1 MVVLV
6 QALEQ
11 RAAEAEAEAN
21 AAEAHEAGA
30 RVRTEGVKEG
40 VSAMWARLG
49 CAELGLEELLGSE
62 GVTDTNLMQY
72 LGVIEQRANQL
83 LLVRPLQDDSGFLA
97 STCSLPPSCHAWQA
111 CPAEVFAPLGTTL
124 HPYRRYTGSTQESP
138 LPSLRHLACVR
149 MGRSASS

>member
-1 MVVLV
+1 LNALV

-21 AAEAHEAGA
+21 TAEAHEAGA

-83 LLVRPLQDDSGFLA
+83 LLVCLLQDNSEFNA
-97 STCSLPPSCHAWQA
+97 SICAFSPSCRAWQA
-111 CPAEVFAPLGTTL
+111 CPAEVFAPLGN
-124 HPYRRYTGSTQESP
+124 HAAPV
-138 LPSLRHLACVR
+138 PSLHWQHA
-149 MGRSASS
+149 GEPITITAAS

>member
-1 MVVLV
+1 MDALV

-11 RAAEAEAEAN
+11 RAAEAEAGAN
-21 AAEAHEAGA
+21 TAEAQKAGA
-30 RVRTEGVKEG
+30 RVRTEGVMEG

-83 LLVRPLQDDSGFLA
+83 LLVCLLQF
-97 STCSLPPSCHAWQA
+97 
-111 CPAEVFAPLGTTL
+111 
-124 HPYRRYTGSTQESP
+124 
-138 LPSLRHLACVR
+138 
-149 MGRSASS
+149 